1 MTGSADGSLEEF
13 IDPIHGIDNV
23 LKEAIEVRG
32 DDGLRLLF
40 VRFREDEP
48 QLREFVD
55 VLADQLV
62 NYVIPLTKRRRAN
75 KSGAD
80 STTGGDTA
88 LHARLQREA
97 VGLLIRYNKDH
108 SARYGEIGELISYV
122 VAVRF
127 LGAPQIGSKMA
138 LKTSSQMP
146 VHGVDGLHF
155 RLEGDGTA
163 TMFLLE
169 SKVTGKASD
178 ATREFCDSALKYQED
193 SRARKAELR
202 IATDLSNLDALREP
216 LRSELKD
223 YFDPYSTSGASLKRR
238 ERHVGVLTYSEVAY
252 QSRLPVKAGDPI
264 GVHEE
269 NFQVAYLQKRQGIGD
284 LLVKQAQVKGLDL
297 AKCKVFLIAV
307 PDVDGLKEAF
317 AEANLG
323 HIR

>member
-1 MTGSADGSLEEF
+1 MTGIADGSLKEL
-13 IDPIHGIDNV
+13 IDQIHGVDNV
-23 LKEAIEVRG
+23 LREA
-32 DDGLRLLF
+32 DDGVGDRIPRLLF

-48 QLREFVD
+48 QLQEFVD

-62 NYVIPLTKRRRAN
+62 NYVIPLAKRRRAN
-75 KSGAD
+75 ISGAD
-80 STTGGDTA
+80 SSTGGDTA

-97 VGLLIRYNKDH
+97 VGLLIRYNKDN

-127 LGAPQIGSKMA
+127 LDAPQIGSKMA

-146 VHGVDGLHF
+146 VHGVDGLHI
-155 RLEGDGTA
+155 RLEGDETA

-169 SKVTGKASD
+169 SKVTGNASD
-178 ATREFCDSALKYQED
+178 ATREFCDSAFKYQED

-202 IATDLSNLDALREP
+202 IATDLSNLDALPEP

-223 YFDPYSTSGASLKRR
+223 YFDPYSKSGASLNRR
-238 ERHVGVLTYSEVAY
+238 ERHVGVLTYSETAY
-252 QSRLPVKAGDPI
+252 KSRLSVKAGDPI

-269 NFQVAYLQKRQGIGD
+269 NFQAAYLQKRQVICD
-284 LLVKQAQVKGLDL
+284 LLMKQAKAKGLDL
-297 AKCKVFLIAV
+297 AKCEVFLIAV
-307 PDVDGLKEAF
+307 PDVDELKEAF